1 MENSERL
8 TYDVKTAAKLIGLS
22 KNSAY
27 QACLRG
33 EIPHL
38 RIGKRILI
46 PKIALEQMLEGKKQ
60 EVLNG

>member
-1 MENSERL
+1 MENNGRL
-8 TYDVKTAAKLIGLS
+8 TYNVTEAAKLLGLS

-38 RIGKRILI
+38 KIGKRILI
-46 PKIALEQMLEGKKQ
+46 PRAQLERLLGNGEASNGKQ
-60 EVLNG
+60 

>member
-1 MENSERL
+1 MATSERL
-8 TYDVKTAAKLIGLS
+8 TYSVREAAQVLGLS

-38 RIGKRILI
+38 KIGKRILI
-46 PKIALEQMLEGKKQ
+46 PRVQLERMLDEDGKAKD
-60 EVLNG
+60 